1 MTQTDAALAAQQ
13 LLAGLS
19 GPGGQWELEPAEI
32 LGVEVP
38 VFKNRFR
45 SLHEML
51 ASSQQWGDS
60 PYVVSLD
67 GTLTYAEH
75 LARVSSLARALRE
88 EHGIGKGDRV
98 AIASANNVGWIQA
111 FWATV
116 SIGAIAVGYNAW
128 WSPRELAYGL
138 EHATPKLIFADGKR
152 QAAYASLGVTVP
164 VLDIEADLDRM
175 ATAHPDAPPPSEDV
189 AEDDP
194 AVILY
199 TSGTSGRPKGAV
211 HSHRNVAA
219 VVEYHRYSDALAAAF
234 GDPTDPRQK
243 TYLLAMPLFHV
254 GSLHNLIAPRLA
266 TGSKVALHLGA
277 FDVAKVLEL
286 VEKAHVTHWGAV
298 PTMAN
303 RLLAFDRVGDYDTS
317 SLYAFSLASAPSSV
331 EFKQRLREGLPFA
344 SALVDSYGMTETCTA
359 ICVATPIDLA
369 EAPGSLGRPIIG
381 VEMQV
386 RDVNG
391 RVLPPGEEGE
401 VHTRSCFTMLGYWNN
416 PEATAAAFT
425 EDRWLRTGDLG
436 TLDEQGRLRL
446 SSRRSDLIIRGGENV
461 YPAEVEG
468 VLAEHPS
475 VAECVVL
482 GVPHSDLGQEVGA
495 VVVAQ
500 GADDPGALELELRR
514 HAAENLAHYKVP
526 THWKIVDSPLP
537 RNATGKVIRTAVSL
551 AP

>member
-1 MTQTDAALAAQQ
+1 MSQTDSVLAAQQ
-13 LLAGLS
+13 VIAGLT
-19 GPGGQWELEPAEI
+19 GPGGQWELEPAEV

-45 SLHEML
+45 SLSEML
-51 ASSQQWGDS
+51 ASSQQWGDD
-60 PYVVSLD
+60 PYIVSLE
-67 GTLTYAEH
+67 GALTFSEH
-75 LARVSSLARALRE
+75 LRRVSSLAQSLRE
-88 EHGIGKGDRV
+88 EYGITKGDRV
-98 AIASANNVGWIQA
+98 GIASANNAEWIQL
-111 FWATV
+111 FWATT

-128 WSPRELAYGL
+128 WSPRELEYGFD
-138 EHATPKLIFADGKR
+138 HATPALIFADEKR
-152 QAAYASLGVTVP
+152 RAAYASLDAVDVP
-164 VLDIEADLDRM
+164 VLDIVADVERM
-175 ATAHPDAPPPSEDV
+175 ATAHPDAPLPSAEV

-243 TYLLAMPLFHV
+243 AYLLAMPLFHV
-254 GSLHNLIAPRLA
+254 GSLHNLAAPRLA

-277 FDVAKVLEL
+277 FEPAKVLEL
-286 VEKAHVTHWGAV
+286 VEKARVTHWGAV

-303 RLLAFDRVGDYDTS
+303 RLLQYEGVANHDTS
-317 SLYAFSLASAPSSV
+317 SLYAFSLASAPSST

-359 ICVATPIDLA
+359 ICVATPVDLA

-381 VEMQV
+381 VDMQI

-391 RVLPPGEEGE
+391 NPLPPGEEGE
-401 VHTRSCFTMLGYWNN
+401 VYTRSAFTMLGYWNN
-416 PEATAAAFT
+416 PEATEGAFT

-468 VLAEHPS
+468 VLGEHPS
-475 VAECVVL
+475 VAECVVV
-482 GVPHSDLGQEVGA
+482 GVPHADLGQEVGA
-495 VVVAQ
+495 IVVAR
-500 GADDPGALELELRR
+500 APGDHAALEQDLRQY
-514 HAAENLAHYKVP
+514 AAANLAHYKVP
-526 THWKIVDSPLP
+526 VHWKIVDAPLP
-537 RNATGKVIRTAVSL
+537 RNATGKVIRTAVSI
-551 AP
+551 

>member
-1 MTQTDAALAAQQ
+1 MSQTDSVLAAQQ
-13 LLAGLS
+13 VIAGLT
-19 GPGGQWELEPAEI
+19 GPGGQWELEPAEV

-45 SLHEML
+45 SLSEML
-51 ASSQQWGDS
+51 ASSQQWGDD
-60 PYVVSLD
+60 PYIVSLE
-67 GTLTYAEH
+67 GALTFSEH
-75 LARVSSLARALRE
+75 LRRVSSLAQSLRE
-88 EHGIGKGDRV
+88 EYGITKGDRV
-98 AIASANNVGWIQA
+98 GIASANNAEWIQL
-111 FWATV
+111 FWATT

-128 WSPRELAYGL
+128 WSPRELEYGFD
-138 EHATPKLIFADGKR
+138 HATPALIFADEKR
-152 QAAYASLGVTVP
+152 RAAYASLDAVDVP
-164 VLDIEADLDRM
+164 VLDIVADVERM
-175 ATAHPDAPPPSEDV
+175 ATAHPDAPLPSAEV

-243 TYLLAMPLFHV
+243 AYLLAMPLFHV
-254 GSLHNLIAPRLA
+254 GSLHNLAAPRLA

-277 FDVAKVLEL
+277 FEPAKVLEL
-286 VEKAHVTHWGAV
+286 VEKARVTHWGAV

-303 RLLAFDRVGDYDTS
+303 RLLQYEGVANHDTS
-317 SLYAFSLASAPSSV
+317 SLYAFSLASAPSST

-359 ICVATPIDLA
+359 ICVATPVDLA

-381 VEMQV
+381 VDMQI

-391 RVLPPGEEGE
+391 NPLPPGEEGE
-401 VHTRSCFTMLGYWNN
+401 VYTRSAFTMLGYWNN
-416 PEATAAAFT
+416 PEATEGAFT
-425 EDRWLRTGDLG
+425 DDRWLRTGDLG

-468 VLAEHPS
+468 VLGEHPS
-475 VAECVVL
+475 VAECVVV
-482 GVPHSDLGQEVGA
+482 GVPHADLGQEVGA
-495 VVVAQ
+495 IVVAR
-500 GADDPGALELELRR
+500 APGDHAALEQELRQY
-514 HAAENLAHYKVP
+514 AAANLAHYKVP
-526 THWKIVDSPLP
+526 VHWKIVDAPLP
-537 RNATGKVIRTAVSL
+537 RNATGKVIRTAVSI
-551 AP
+551 